1 MFAYVKAV
9 SKMHK
14 IACPKFTKWLRCV
27 KFRIVGANNGAGLL
41 IFIVICDIMKIIMAE
56 TRPLTKKIDD
66 KNYLEYIQTERIW
79 KNQYGNHK

>member
-56 TRPLTKKIDD
+56 TRPLIKIIDD
-66 KNYLEYIQTERIW
+66 KILFGIHSNRKDLEKSVWRS
-79 KNQYGNHK
+79 

>member
-1 MFAYVKAV
+1 MQDNF
-9 SKMHK
+9 
-14 IACPKFTKWLRCV
+14 KFVRLCKGSQQNAQKCV

-79 KNQYGNHK
+79 KNQYGDHK